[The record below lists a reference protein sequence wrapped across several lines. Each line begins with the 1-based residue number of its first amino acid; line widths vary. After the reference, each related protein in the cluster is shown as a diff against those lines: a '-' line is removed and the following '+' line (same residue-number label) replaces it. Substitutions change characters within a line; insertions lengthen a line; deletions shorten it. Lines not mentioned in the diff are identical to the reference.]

1 MAKKITQYPASLGN
15 PDANSLIDI
24 SEYASNAYVT
34 KKLTITQLLAYLNTN
49 LQFTPVF
56 TFKNVS
62 GATIFK
68 GTPCE
73 ISNVSSGTTSV
84 VKIASSNTATGQI
97 FIPNADV
104 LNNANGVFITNGL
117 LTPFDT
123 TPYAIGAKLYWN
135 VTTSTITSVAQ
146 DDMIFIGVVLNVSA
160 TGSIF
165 VAPSLNPS
173 KVKGAVGQIALFSD
187 DRNVKSENRFS
198 YIDNVG
204 TEVGFRFSDTNN
216 NLTKI
221 GVTLIDV
228 QTQGLYDSKI
238 SLNQYGTNSNRSRIE
253 LKKARGTLAAPIKVI
268 VNDVLGEIDFSGGL
282 DSLVNGINPVTSIV
296 NTAQVIVKA
305 LTNFQ
310 KDYDSFNNDTTANA
324 HTELAIWLQG
334 SNQLI
339 GGNAMPTNTKVFWV
353 NGDGKINFLNYNF
366 PITAGTNGQSLVTDA
381 SGNITW
387 QTISPNISLASE
399 QVAFGNASNLI
410 SSTSNFKFYVSNIAN
425 PTNQRS
431 AIFLVSTENDY
442 TGQTYYGALRIK
454 QQSSECLNVFDQ
466 VNAITNLSKGSIIRL
481 GTYDS
486 SLGSG
491 IFMPNNQSIG
501 ELDFGVNDSLIGAK
515 IKAFTEQI
523 VNGGNIGTRLEFYVT
538 PLNSITPALALKIDN
553 TGKVYFKNYN
563 FPLAAGTI
571 NQALVTDGSGN
582 ITFQTLFNT
591 PTIANSV
598 PYYDALTTKFL
609 SSKLYWDNAASSFK
623 WDNEINTMFNNKL
636 HMAFYNTGTIGN
648 QDSIYH
654 GINFQAYNN
663 SVYDGATIR
672 VGHMRGVIGASQHLQ
687 NFDVIGKIHFN
698 ASDNVNGYT
707 AAMWGRATE
716 NHTLTSKGSSIT
728 FETTPNGLIT
738 PEINLVINNNGQI
751 YFKNYKFPVLD
762 GTAGTSLITDGLGN
776 INWGTPSVGASSS
789 LQTIGRNSTGV
800 TLFAGTIVYILGST
814 GNRPNFVKARADIE
828 PTSSGTFGVVVS
840 DIANNSDGYVV
851 TTGAVS
857 GLDTRVVA
865 THPFTTDTLVDGDII
880 YLSPTIA
887 GYVTNIKPSA
897 PNHIVSIGNVIQTS
911 PTNGTIVYRIQN
923 GYELDE
929 IHDVQIG
936 VLADN
941 DILQY
946 ELSTGLW
953 KNKPNSTTTNQAF
966 SPMPI
971 SVCDTAPTANTTQYY
986 YQTTSEI
993 TGSINRMKIWGFSG
1007 ADTCFVGV
1015 YRGTLGGTKTL
1026 IGVGTAVCSVGAN
1039 DIVLTAKAG
1048 QTLDLIA
1055 GENLIV
1061 GFYPNGTSFR
1071 SIYDV
1076 GVADLNFGIENTGNL
1091 STELPATPT
1100 GTASAIRF
1108 ACTLFK
1114 V

>member
-1 MAKKITQYPASLGN
+1 
-15 PDANSLIDI
+15 
-24 SEYASNAYVT
+24 
-34 KKLTITQLLAYLNTN
+34 
-49 LQFTPVF
+49 
-56 TFKNVS
+56 
-62 GATIFK
+62 
-68 GTPCE
+68 
-73 ISNVSSGTTSV
+73 
-84 VKIASSNTATGQI
+84 
-97 FIPNADV
+97 
-104 LNNANGVFITNGL
+104 
-117 LTPFDT
+117 
-123 TPYAIGAKLYWN
+123 
-135 VTTSTITSVAQ
+135 
-146 DDMIFIGVVLNVSA
+146 
-160 TGSIF
+160 
-165 VAPSLNPS
+165 
-173 KVKGAVGQIALFSD
+173 
-187 DRNVKSENRFS
+187 
-198 YIDNVG
+198 
-204 TEVGFRFSDTNN
+204 
-216 NLTKI
+216 
-221 GVTLIDV
+221 
-228 QTQGLYDSKI
+228 
-238 SLNQYGTNSNRSRIE
+238 
-253 LKKARGTLAAPIKVI
+253 
-268 VNDVLGEIDFSGGL
+268 
-282 DSLVNGINPVTSIV
+282 
-296 NTAQVIVKA
+296 
-305 LTNFQ
+305 
-310 KDYDSFNNDTTANA
+310 
-324 HTELAIWLQG
+324 
-334 SNQLI
+334 
-339 GGNAMPTNTKVFWV
+339 MPTNTKVFWV
-353 NGDGKINFLNYNF
+353 DGDGKINFLNYNF

-609 SSKLYWDNAASSFK
+609 STKLYWDNAASSFK
-623 WDNEINTMFNNKL
+623 WDNEINSFISNKL
-636 HMAFYNTGTIGN
+636 HMGFYNTATTGV

-654 GINFQAYNN
+654 GINFAAYNN
-663 SVYDGATIR
+663 SSYDAPTIR
-672 VGHMRGVIGASQHLQ
+672 LGHMRGVIGSSQYLQ
-687 NFDVIGKIHFN
+687 QFDIIGKFDFN
-698 ASDNVNGYT
+698 ASDNIDGY
-707 AAMWGRATE
+707 AARIFGRATE
-716 NHTLTSKGSSIT
+716 NHTLTSKGSSIS
-728 FETTPNGLIT
+728 FETTLNNSVT
-738 PEINLVINNNGQI
+738 PQINLVISDDGEI
-751 YFKNYKFPVLD
+751 FFKNYRFPVAD
-762 GTAGTSLITDGLGN
+762 GTANQFLKTDGAGQLSFANGGFAT
-776 INWGTPSVGASSS
+776 INQS
-789 LQTIGRNSTGV
+789 
-800 TLFAGTIVYILGST
+800 
-814 GNRPNFVKARADIE
+814 
-828 PTSSGTFGVVVS
+828 
-840 DIANNSDGYVV
+840 
-851 TTGAVS
+851 
-857 GLDTRVVA
+857 
-865 THPFTTDTLVDGDII
+865 
-880 YLSPTIA
+880 
-887 GYVTNIKPSA
+887 
-897 PNHIVSIGNVIQTS
+897 
-911 PTNGTIVYRIQN
+911 
-923 GYELDE
+923 
-929 IHDVQIG
+929 
-936 VLADN
+936 
-941 DILQY
+941 
-946 ELSTGLW
+946 
-953 KNKPNSTTTNQAF
+953 F

-1007 ADTCFVGV
+1007 TDTCFVGI

-1061 GFYPNGTSFR
+1061 GFYPNGISFR

-1091 STELPATPT
+1091 ATELPATPT